1 MQLKSWPKHPAHRTQ
16 SCCASWLKPS
26 SSWTRPAPMPM
37 PANGSW
43 MPQPMPWTAFCAVL
57 RANLR
62 AAALDAELF
71 DTVTRRARTAARGM
85 LDTLAACAPG
95 RLGR

>member
-1 MQLKSWPKHPAHRTQ
+1 
-16 SCCASWLKPS
+16 
-26 SSWTRPAPMPM
+26 
-37 PANGSW
+37 

-85 LDTLAACAPG
+85 LDTLAACAPDG
-95 RLGR
+95 WADEDEEDDF